1 MVDRDNRS
9 RCTAARSNPGVLN
22 IERSCRS
29 ALGICCRVELA
40 EGTGFEPVWLTPSP
54 LSKRAQSRTLATFRC
69 GEWRNRTPRRA
80 PSPVFK
86 TGRRPLGGTLQA
98 GARRHPSVT
107 RSTGGG
113 GAGHTLRR

>member
-54 LSKRAQSRTLATFRC
+54 LSKRAHSRTLATFR
-69 GEWRNRTPRRA
+69 WRRVEESNPTACTVPGFQDR
-80 PSPVFK
+80 SP
-86 TGRRPLGGTLQA
+86 TTQ
-98 GARRHPSVT
+98 RHPP
-107 RSTGGG
+107 GGC
-113 GAGHTLRR
+113 A